1 MSTATSGGRPGVLA
15 PSGHPLGMR
24 GGRRDR
30 PSSLPEEPLT
40 TAHGAPQP
48 LSLTFTGA
56 GAGR

>member
-24 GGRRDR
+24 GGRGNR
-30 PSSLPEEPLT
+30 PSSLSAEPLT
-40 TAHGAPQP
+40 TAYPAPP
-48 LSLTFTGA
+48 LLSLTFTGA